1 MSNRTL
7 DSSNLQAAL
16 LAKVYSSFV
25 DEINLVTDSGTLL
38 GAGITGEPC
47 RRIRVTGAGNVACYF
62 AGAPATKVILA
73 YSAGAIDE
81 VQLVKI
87 GNAVDGTSATGIVVY
102 W

>member
-7 DSSNLQAAL
+7 DSSNLQSAL

-25 DEINLVTDSGTLL
+25 DEIDLKADSGTLL
-38 GAGITGEPC
+38 GAGIAGEPC
-47 RRIRVTGAGNVACYF
+47 RRIRVTGAGNLACYF
-62 AGAPATKVILA
+62 AGAPTTKVLLTYA
-73 YSAGAIDE
+73 VGDEDE

-87 GNAVDGTSATGIVVY
+87 GNAADGTTATGVVVY